1 MWRKVEDGEIM
12 KTNII
17 YNIDCLT
24 GGGIDSLPDKSIDYA
39 FTSPPYNRKRND
51 KYSKYDDT
59 LEDYYGFLLK
69 VTEKLRRVVKHH
81 IFLNVQTN
89 YYNKADVYRFIGT
102 YADYIQNIII
112 WEKSNPMPANG
123 LNVTNAF
130 EYFIVIGDKPIKANH
145 TYTKNHVTTAV
156 NGRTSK
162 EHKAIM
168 NYDVADWFFKSFIPQ
183 GSLVIDPFMG
193 LGTTAVACLNN
204 GCKYIG
210 YEIVPEYKQEAEKRI
225 ASCLDK

>member
-1 MWRKVEDGEIM
+1 
-12 KTNII
+12 
-17 YNIDCLT
+17 
-24 GGGIDSLPDKSIDYA
+24 
-39 FTSPPYNRKRND
+39 
-51 KYSKYDDT
+51 
-59 LEDYYGFLLK
+59 
-69 VTEKLRRVVKHH
+69 
-81 IFLNVQTN
+81 
-89 YYNKADVYRFIGT
+89 
-102 YADYIQNIII
+102 
-112 WEKSNPMPANG
+112 MPASG

-156 NGRTSK
+156 NGHTSK

-193 LGTTAVACLNN
+193 LGTTAIACLNN
-204 GCKYIG
+204 WCEYIG

-225 ASCLDK
+225 ALCLDK